1 MLVCNLTF
9 KYTLNKN
16 EEEDQNSQIQPKIDE
31 IYVWMMRPKPID
43 VDSQKRK
50 AH

>member
-16 EEEDQNSQIQPKIDE
+16 EEEEQNSQIQPKTDE
-31 IYVWMMRPKPID
+31 ICLD
-43 VDSQKRK
+43 DETK